1 MSNKT
6 EFQEIK
12 EKLAKLKALQN
23 GSATE
28 GEALAAASG
37 ISRILLAHNLSMEDI
52 PDIDDIDRQE
62 YEKIT
67 VDLETTSATV
77 YKYRVN
83 LLHVIAKAHFCK
95 VIRFTGYKSYYSS
108 TRKID
113 GSCGIVGQKDNVE
126 VALALYHYLLKE
138 IQSLTRN
145 AWKIAKETRSIR
157 HESKWKESFKTGCI
171 ITLGERFQAV
181 HKEFDNTDKSHA
193 LVIQK
198 EKELNNAYDKFFP
211 NSKLARKSSSTI
223 DSGAFMG
230 GKENAKSL
238 KIQHE
243 FSSKRIALNA

>member
-1 MSNKT
+1 MNSKA
-6 EFQEIK
+6 EFQELK

-23 GSATE
+23 APGTPE
-28 GEALAAASG
+28 EAIAAATV
-37 ISRILLAHNLSMEDI
+37 ISRLLLANNLSMEDI
-52 PDIDDIDRQE
+52 PDIDDIDKQE

-67 VDLETTSATV
+67 VDLETTSASV
-77 YKYRVN
+77 YKWRVN

-113 GSCGIVGQKDNVE
+113 GSCGIVGQRNNVE
-126 VALALYHYLLKE
+126 VTLALYHYLLKE

-145 AWKIAKETRSIR
+145 AWKVANRYKRD
-157 HESKWKESFKTGCI
+157 ESKWKESFKSGCI
-171 ITLGERFQAV
+171 ITLTERFQAV

-198 EKELNNAYDKFFP
+198 EKALNDAYDSFFP
-211 NSKLARKSSSTI
+211 DVKKARKTSATL
-223 DSGAFMG
+223 DTGAYLG

-243 FSSKRIALNA
+243 FNQKRVALNA